1 MKHPGFYVEDLRVGA
16 TETSSR
22 VVTESDIAK
31 FAEVSGDHNPL
42 HMDEEFAR
50 QTRFG
55 SRIAHGMLTASFVS
69 AMLANHLPGPGCIYV
84 SQSLKFKAPVRIDDT
99 VTVRVTITNV
109 RAGRE
114 LVTLKTEAFVGE
126 TLVLDGEALA
136 HVPSREGL
144 ETE

>member
-50 QTRFG
+50 RTRSG

-69 AMLANHLPGPGCIYV
+69 VMLANHLPGPGCIYV

-99 VTVRVTITNV
+99 VTVRVTIPNV
-109 RAGRE
+109 RASRK
-114 LVTLKTEAFVGE
+114 LVTLKTEALVGE

>member
-1 MKHPGFYVEDLRVGA
+1 MKYPGFYVEDLRVGA

-84 SQSLKFKAPVRIDDT
+84 SQSLRFKAPVRIDDT